1 MKVRANAPILGRGGS
16 GSGGG
21 GIGGGGGHRQ
31 RMILRVLRRP
41 EQQPA
46 RRLLA
51 RLHPA
56 DVARLI
62 PLLTPDERSRLL
74 DTLLELRLAA
84 RVLRELDAE
93 TQTTLLALLPDESL
107 ASLLRRLSANDAA
120 DLVQRLEPERQAA
133 VLALLDRPFAA
144 QLANLMR
151 YGVATA
157 GGLMDPQAPHFNAEQ
172 SVDETLRQV
181 RQLAE
186 GRKLF
191 YLYITDERSHLLGIV
206 SLWQLVS
213 ASPDRR
219 LRDIMSTDIVTVR
232 VDTPEEEVAR
242 VFARYDLLVI
252 PVVDEEGLLAGAIT
266 VDDVLDVVEE
276 QATEDLYHLAN
287 LNVHEGVATPA
298 LRSVR
303 LRLPWLL
310 VNLLTAFLAASVV
323 SAFQGT
329 IGKYV
334 VLAVFMPIVAG
345 MGGNT
350 GTQTLTL
357 MVRALALGQMD
368 FRRTGTI
375 VLRQTAI
382 GLLSGLITGGLL
394 AIVALAWEKNA
405 VLSAVLFVAQT
416 VNLSVAGL
424 FGAAV
429 PLTLR
434 RMNLDPAL
442 GSSVLVTT
450 ATDVFGFVAFLGTAT
465 LLLARMH
472 P

>member
-1 MKVRANAPILGRGGS
+1 MQAEAIRSPERGVAAGS
-16 GSGGG
+16 
-21 GIGGGGGHRQ
+21 RQ
-31 RMILRVLRRP
+31 RLILRLLRRP
-41 EQQPA
+41 GEAPA

-62 PLLTPDERSRLL
+62 PLLTPDEQARLL
-74 DTLLELRLAA
+74 DTLIELRLAA
-84 RVLRELDAE
+84 RTLREVDAE
-93 TQTTLLALLPDESL
+93 TQAALLERISDESL
-107 ASLLRRLSANDAA
+107 AGLLRRLSADDAV
-120 DLVQRLEPERQAA
+120 DLVQRLESERREKVIQHLEPA
-133 VLALLDRPFAA
+133 FAA

-151 YGVATA
+151 YGASTA
-157 GGLMDPQAPHFNAEQ
+157 GGLMDPQAPHFSAEQ

-186 GRKLF
+186 TRRLF
-191 YLYITDERSHLLGIV
+191 YLYITDERGHLLGIV

-213 ASPDRR
+213 ASPERR
-219 LRDIMSTDIVTVR
+219 LRDLMSSDVVTVR
-232 VDTPEEEVAR
+232 VDMPEEEVAR

-252 PVVDEEGLLAGAIT
+252 PVVDEEGRLAGAIT

-276 QATEDLYHLAN
+276 KATEDLYHLAN
-287 LNVHEGVATPA
+287 LNVQESVATPTW
-298 LRSVR
+298 RSVR

-345 MGGNT
+345 MGGNA
-350 GTQTLTL
+350 GTQTLTM
-357 MVRALALGQMD
+357 MVRALALGEMD
-368 FRRTGTI
+368 LRRTGGI
-375 VLRQTAI
+375 VLRQTVV
-382 GLLSGLITGGLL
+382 GLLSGLITGAVLGL
-394 AIVALAWEKNA
+394 VALAWERNLI
-405 VLSAVLFVAQT
+405 LSGVLFSAQA
-416 VNLSVAGL
+416 VNLTIAGL
-424 FGAAV
+424 FGAVV

-434 RMNLDPAL
+434 RMKLDPAL

-450 ATDVFGFVAFLGTAT
+450 ATDVCGFLSFLGTAT
-465 LLLARMH
+465 LLISKLQ